1 MQESLER
8 LPPLIFIVAFAAFWT
23 WEWIDAARAASGERG
38 RKGRNLALTG
48 INFVLAG
55 VIASILV
62 AASAWVARQR
72 WGLAGAEWPQW
83 LVVLLGVLALD
94 LTEYARHRISHRIP
108 LLWRLHRVHH
118 TDVQVDVTTSLR
130 SHPLE
135 QALRPLFD
143 AAAVL
148 LVGIGPLTLAVHAL
162 VQIATL
168 LFQHANIALP
178 PRLDRIIALLT
189 PTPGYHVV
197 HHSRRRFQTDSNY
210 GACLTIWDRL
220 FGTWQPSDSE
230 IALGLDGFDAARDR
244 SLVGLLA
251 NPWRENR
258 TSPPLAGEG

>member
-1 MQESLER
+1 MQENLER
-8 LPPLIFIVAFAAFWT
+8 LPPLIFVVAFAAFWT
-23 WEWIDAARAASGERG
+23 WEWIDAARAAPGERG
-38 RKGRNLALTG
+38 RKGRNLALTA

-62 AASAWVARQR
+62 TASGWVAREH
-72 WGLAGAEWPQW
+72 WALAGMEWPQW

-162 VQIATL
+162 LQIATL

-178 PRLDRIIALLT
+178 PRLDRFIALLT
-189 PTPGYHVV
+189 PTPAYHVV
-197 HHSRRRFQTDSNY
+197 HHSRRRLQTDSNY
-210 GACLTIWDRL
+210 GACFTIWDRL
-220 FGTWQPSDSE
+220 FGTLQPTAPE
-230 IALGLDGFDAARDR
+230 ISLGLDGFDAARDR
-244 SLVGLLA
+244 SLVGLLV
-251 NPWRENR
+251 NPWREAAR
-258 TSPPLAGEG
+258 SA

>member
-8 LPPLIFIVAFAAFWT
+8 LPPLVFIVAFAGFLT
-23 WEWIDAARAASGERG
+23 WEWIDAARTAPSEHG
-38 RKGRNLALTG
+38 RKRRNLALTAV
-48 INFVLAG
+48 NFLLAG
-55 VIASILV
+55 AIATALV
-62 AASAWVARQR
+62 AASGWVAQDH
-72 WGLAGAEWPQW
+72 WGLAGATWPQW

-94 LTEYARHRISHRIP
+94 LTEYARHRLSHRVP

-148 LVGIGPLTLAVHAL
+148 IVGIGPLALAVHAV

-178 PRLDRIIALLT
+178 PALDRALAWLI
-189 PTPGYHVV
+189 PTPAYHVV
-197 HHSRRRFQTDSNY
+197 HHSRHRVQTDSNY

-220 FGTWQPSDSE
+220 FGTFQPSAPR
-230 IALGLDGFDAARDR
+230 IALGLDGFDAPRDR
-244 SLVGLLA
+244 SFVGLLA
-251 NPWRENR
+251 NPWR
-258 TSPPLAGEG
+258 S

>member
-1 MQESLER
+1 MQEILER
-8 LPPLIFIVAFAAFWT
+8 LSPLIFVVAFAAFWT
-23 WEWIDAARAASGERG
+23 WEWIDAARAAPGERG
-38 RKGRNLALTG
+38 RKGSNLALTA

-55 VIASILV
+55 VIASVLV
-62 AASAWVARQR
+62 GASGWVAQQH
-72 WGLAGAEWPQW
+72 WGLAGVQWPQW

-148 LVGIGPLTLAVHAL
+148 LVGIAPLTLAVHAL
-162 VQIATL
+162 LQIATL

-178 PRLDRIIALLT
+178 PRLDRFIAMLT
-189 PTPGYHVV
+189 PTPAYHVV

-210 GACLTIWDRL
+210 GACFTVWDRL
-220 FGTWQPSDSE
+220 FGTLQPAAPE
-230 IALGLDGFDAARDR
+230 IPLGLDGFDAARDR
-244 SLVGLLA
+244 SLAGLLA
-251 NPWRENR
+251 NPWRDAPR
-258 TSPPLAGEG
+258 SA